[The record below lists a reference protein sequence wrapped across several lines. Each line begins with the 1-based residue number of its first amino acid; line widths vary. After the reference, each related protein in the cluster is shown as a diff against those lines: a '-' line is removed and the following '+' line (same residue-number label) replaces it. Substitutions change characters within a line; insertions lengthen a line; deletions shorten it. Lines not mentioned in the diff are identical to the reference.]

1 MPEMSFYVI
10 KIKQIWE
17 KTQQNVKTQEQIP
30 KLKEIMASKLKKT
43 AKTQVFGKS
52 TNLLCPP
59 NCEKK
64 ACTNGLV

>member
-1 MPEMSFYVI
+1 
-10 KIKQIWE
+10 
-17 KTQQNVKTQEQIP
+17 
-30 KLKEIMASKLKKT
+30 MASKLKKT

-64 ACTNGLV
+64 RVLLGLLVITFVMDT